1 MNDVIH
7 KRLGIA
13 EEHQRLG
20 EIIERIVDA
29 GEARTDAALDDHDRT
44 RFVDILDGHAINGAG
59 GIGARR
65 GIGHVIGADHQPRRV
80 FQLSIGFANVQGGS
94 GMSRRS
100 ERVLRYGSYICPLLS
115 TIFVATSA

>member
-13 EEHQRLG
+13 EEHQRLV
-20 EIIERIVDA
+20 EIINRIVDA
-29 GEARTDAALDDHDRT
+29 GEARTHAALDDHDRVGL
-44 RFVDILDGHAINGAG
+44 VDIQNRHAVNGTG

-100 ERVLRYGSYICPLLS
+100 ERVLRYGSYICRKWS
-115 TIFVATSA
+115 SV